1 MSLFQHRTTERGGGY
16 NSRFGCPAT
25 DCPCC
30 WVSLQN
36 PWEGGGSEVS
46 EWLSVPWTLSPRS
59 WEQTFVPEQSNLDC
73 CSFEGHPEQESSG
86 AGEQPTSAS
95 RKQTQV
101 LRRVLLWNNKL
112 TNLFLQ
118 SQQAGLRGH
127 SQQSP
132 VPQP

>member
-1 MSLFQHRTTERGGGY
+1 MVVVTTADLAVLPQIV
-16 NSRFGCPAT
+16 PAARL
-25 DCPCC
+25 C
-30 WVSLQN
+30 LQS

-46 EWLSVPWTLSPRS
+46 EWLSVLWTPSPRP
-59 WEQTFVPEQSNLDC
+59 WERAFVPEQSSLDC
-73 CSFEGHPEQESSG
+73 CSFEGHPEQESSST
-86 AGEQPTSAS
+86 GEQPTSAS
-95 RKQTQV
+95 RKQSQV
-101 LRRVLLWNNKL
+101 LRRVLLWNNEL